1 MQHAGDTDLTGPA
14 PRFRPGDR
22 VRVDDRLVLGH
33 CRTPWYLRGKTG
45 VIASVQGRFHDPEK
59 LAYHKPGLPR
69 QVLYK
74 VRFRQADLWAGYRG
88 PAQDQ
93 LEADIYE
100 HWLTRAEG
108 EARSDSHA
116 AA

>member
-1 MQHAGDTDLTGPA
+1 MTEPIS
-14 PRFRPGDR
+14 RFRPGDL
-22 VRVDDRLVLGH
+22 VRVDDRMTLGH
-33 CRTPWYLRGKTG
+33 CRTPYFLRGKIG
-45 VIASVQGRFHDPEK
+45 LVVGVQGAFHDPEK

-69 QVLYK
+69 RVLYK
-74 VRFRQADLWAGYRG
+74 VRFRQSDLWDRYPGH
-88 PAQDQ
+88 PQDQ

-100 HWLTRAEG
+100 HWLTSADG